1 MVTLCE
7 ITAGAA
13 EASIWGVVGHVLLL
27 FLFSFIAAMV
37 VMTFAGL
44 SVVAERKVCAFIQ
57 GRLGPNRTAIPIVAA
72 IPLLGNFLKRNGLM
86 QLLAD
91 ALKFLFKED
100 PIPGH
105 VNKFW
110 YMAAP
115 AMFLAPV
122 LIVGAVIP
130 FGVYWSDGS
139 MHPIAVADFNL
150 SIIFML
156 AISSLTVFGGL
167 MAGWSSNS
175 KLPYIAATRSGAQII
190 SYELTMGITIVTL
203 VIWAATMVENPLN
216 IFEVAAAQ
224 SGLWFCITQPL
235 GAFLF
240 LVALFA
246 ETNRLPFDVSES
258 EADLVSGVHTEYGSF
273 KFGLFYVGEYGHMAL
288 ASMLFVTLFL
298 GAWYP
303 FPGCEW
309 PSDWGWISSVLSVF
323 TFLVKVAFMIFF
335 FIWMRWTLP
344 RFRYDQVMRLGW
356 SVLVPL
362 GIANFV
368 FYLVLISL

>member
-1 MVTLCE
+1 M
-7 ITAGAA
+7 
-13 EASIWGVVGHVLLL
+13 
-27 FLFSFIAAMV
+27 
-37 VMTFAGL
+37 
-44 SVVAERKVCAFIQ
+44 
-57 GRLGPNRTAIPIVAA
+57 
-72 IPLLGNFLKRNGLM
+72 
-86 QLLAD
+86 
-91 ALKFLFKED
+91 
-100 PIPGH
+100 
-105 VNKFW
+105 
-110 YMAAP
+110 
-115 AMFLAPV
+115 
-122 LIVGAVIP
+122 
-130 FGVYWSDGS
+130 
-139 MHPIAVADFNL
+139 
-150 SIIFML
+150 
-156 AISSLTVFGGL
+156 
-167 MAGWSSNS
+167 
-175 KLPYIAATRSGAQII
+175 
-190 SYELTMGITIVTL
+190 
-203 VIWAATMVENPLN
+203 
-216 IFEVAAAQ
+216 
-224 SGLWFCITQPL
+224 

>member
-139 MHPIAVADFNL
+139 MHPIAVADFDL
-150 SIIFML
+150 SVIFML

-175 KLPYIAATRSGAQII
+175 KLPYIAATRSGAALWHRPKTPTFRCRAALCRSLRRRMRKARPSGWKMPPRTRRYIRWNGRFPFARRALLRAHSRDAFQRLCPGRTAGKFPPF
-190 SYELTMGITIVTL
+190 YCAGIRSASART
-203 VIWAATMVENPLN
+203 AAK
-216 IFEVAAAQ
+216 
-224 SGLWFCITQPL
+224 SGS
-235 GAFLF
+235 G
-240 LVALFA
+240 
-246 ETNRLPFDVSES
+246 RES
-258 EADLVSGVHTEYGSF
+258 A
-273 KFGLFYVGEYGHMAL
+273 
-288 ASMLFVTLFL
+288 
-298 GAWYP
+298 
-303 FPGCEW
+303 
-309 PSDWGWISSVLSVF
+309 
-323 TFLVKVAFMIFF
+323 
-335 FIWMRWTLP
+335 
-344 RFRYDQVMRLGW
+344 
-356 SVLVPL
+356 
-362 GIANFV
+362 
-368 FYLVLISL
+368 